1 MTQQRNASATA
12 GTGATDNDLST
23 DGRSRWSSLAFRYLA
38 GNLPELLVMS
48 LFINLMALAAP
59 LFVTEVYDRVI
70 YHAGLTTLQALVIGM
85 GCVLAFDFLLRQA
98 RSRVLQSIAL
108 RIDVGLGRRVFEKL
122 ANLPLGLLESRPSH
136 SWQFLF
142 RDLETVR
149 NTVSGASLMVLIDLP
164 FITLFVGLVSWL
176 APPLTWVFLCVC
188 LAFVLLAAWNA
199 VAVRRAA
206 KVEQQ
211 NAQQRDRLISEI
223 IQGRT
228 VMKAMAMNQ
237 VLQPRWEDLHATTI
251 GAALTRG
258 RRSDSA
264 VNASM
269 EIGILSTVVLTS
281 VGAIAILD
289 KDMSVGALVAANL
302 LASRFVSPLSQ
313 LVSNWRSYLG
323 FRESAR
329 RLADLLAQPSERQT
343 AVLDLPRPAGRLQLE
358 NILFLYPNEPAPA
371 LNGVTARYGPGG
383 LHAIVGANG
392 SGKTTLLKIMQGLY
406 APRQGRILLDDGDI
420 AQFSRGQIAGWIGYV
435 PQDCFLFA
443 GNIRDNIARFDPT
456 IDDAR
461 ILAAATMAGVHSF
474 ASDMPQGYATEVG
487 EGGQRLSTGQRQRI
501 AIARA
506 LVTDPP
512 LLLMD
517 EPSGN
522 LDTQAEENLGQ
533 QLRQLARTHTIVIVT
548 HSPHLLP
555 ICDSITVL
563 AKGQIAMAGRADQ
576 ILPKLMQGRNEAK
589 VLEAKPTE
597 NKPGENKIGVRV
609 G

>member
-1 MTQQRNASATA
+1 MIEQQSTA
-12 GTGATDNDLST
+12 KPNNGGQPITAQAP
-23 DGRSRWSSLAFRYLA
+23 WFSLIFRHLA

-59 LFVTEVYDRVI
+59 LFVTQVYDRVI

-85 GCVLAFDFLLRQA
+85 ACVLAFDFLLRQA

-122 ANLPLGLLESRPSH
+122 ANLPLGVLESRPSH

-149 NTVSGASLMVLIDLP
+149 NTVSGASLLVLIDLP

-176 APPLTWVFLCVC
+176 APPLTWVFLSVC

-199 VAVRRAA
+199 ISVRRAA
-206 KVEQQ
+206 KIEQES
-211 NAQQRDRLISEI
+211 AQQRDRLISEV

-228 VMKAMAMNQ
+228 IMKAMAMNN
-237 VLQPRWEDLHATTI
+237 VLQPRWEDLHAATI
-251 GAALTRG
+251 SAALTRG
-258 RRSDSA
+258 RRSDGA

-269 EIGILSTVVLTS
+269 EIGVLSTVALTS

-289 KDMSVGALVAANL
+289 QSMSVGALVAANL

-323 FRESAR
+323 FRDSAR
-329 RLADLLAQPSERQT
+329 RLADLLAQPSERQI
-343 AVLDLPRPAGRLQLE
+343 AVLDLPRPAGRLQVESLQ
-358 NILFLYPNEPAPA
+358 FLYPTEPAAA
-371 LNGVTARYGPGG
+371 LNGITARYGPGG

-392 SGKTTLLKIMQGLY
+392 SGKTTLLKVMQGLY
-406 APRQGRILLDDGDI
+406 VPSQGRILLDDGDI
-420 AQFSRGQIAGWIGYV
+420 TQFSRGQIAGWIGYV

-443 GNIRDNIARFDPT
+443 GNIRDNIARFDPA

-461 ILAAATMAGVHSF
+461 ILAAAVTAGVHAF
-474 ASDMPQGYATEVG
+474 VSDMPQGYATEVG

-512 LLLMD
+512 ILLMD

-522 LDTQAEENLGQ
+522 LDAQAEENLGQ
-533 QLRQLARTHTIVIVT
+533 QLRRLSQTHTVIIVT
-548 HSPHLLP
+548 HSPSLLP
-555 ICDSITVL
+555 LCDSITVL
-563 AKGQIAMAGRADQ
+563 AKGQIAMAGRTDQ
-576 ILPKLMQGRNEAK
+576 ILPKLISGRVDTKVVEAK
-589 VLEAKPTE
+589 IGD
-597 NKPGENKIGVRV
+597 NKLGARV